1 MTGGPIQRT
10 IAEWRFLTSMSNLFD
25 LSGRVAVVVGA
36 TSGLGRA
43 IAIGLAQHGAD
54 VVPSGRR
61 KELVESACE
70 QIKAMDR
77 RTLVHPANVHDRQS
91 IDKLRDTVLKHLG
104 RVDILVNAA
113 GNVIR
118 QPTISASEEEWSS
131 VLDTHLNGALR
142 ACQSFYEPLKASG
155 HGRIINIASLSSF
168 AAFHQVAAY
177 SAAKTAILSLT
188 RSLACEWAKDGIRVN
203 AIAPGV
209 FPTDLNRDVI
219 MGTARGREMLMRT
232 PMGRFGQPEELIG
245 TAVLLASDGA
255 SFLTGQCIA
264 VDGGYLALGVN
275 S

>member
-1 MTGGPIQRT
+1 M
-10 IAEWRFLTSMSNLFD
+10 ASLFD

-54 VVPSGRR
+54 VVPTGRR
-61 KELVESACE
+61 KELVESACKE
-70 QIKAMDR
+70 IEAVGRGTMCHVADVRDR
-77 RTLVHPANVHDRQS
+77 KS
-91 IDKLRDTVLKHLG
+91 IDALREAVLATFGH
-104 RVDILVNAA
+104 VDILVNAA

-118 QPTISASEEEWSS
+118 QPTITVSEEQWMS

-155 HGRIINIASLSSF
+155 HARIINIASLSSF
-168 AAFHQVAAY
+168 AAFHEVAAY
-177 SAAKTAILSLT
+177 SAAKTAIVSLT
-188 RSLACEWAKDGIRVN
+188 RSLACEWAKDGIKVN

-209 FPTDLNRDVI
+209 FPTDLNRSVI

-232 PMGRFGQPEELIG
+232 PMGRFGQPEELVG
-245 TAVLLASDGA
+245 AAVLLASDGA
-255 SFLTGQCIA
+255 SFLTGQTIA